1 MKTILVLAALL
12 FLACPVL
19 AEDYPVRPSLLLM
32 VEGQT
37 ADVEATRRGV
47 FSATDNAL
55 SAGFNAL
62 LELPASPKSS
72 ILIKAGLG
80 RRVDDV
86 NAFSYLGNARLTR
99 NYASFGFGVRLFL
112 K

>member
-1 MKTILVLAALL
+1 MKTSLVLAALL
-12 FLACPVL
+12 CLAVPAL
-19 AEDYPVRPSLLLM
+19 AGDYPVRPSLLMM

-37 ADVEATRRGV
+37 ADVEAKRPGIYR
-47 FSATDNAL
+47 STDNAL
-55 SAGFNAL
+55 SAGFSAL

-86 NAFSYLGNARLTR
+86 NAFSYLGAARITR
-99 NYASFGFGVRLFL
+99 NYANFGFGVRLFL